1 MSRIARNQADAR
13 LSRDGSV
20 KLKGKRVGVWWKDG
34 DFDVFHVYHF
44 ALKQGQDP
52 ILSRTFRHEI
62 MTAIAEYFADGQSS
76 QDS

>member
-44 ALKQGQDP
+44 ALKTMP
-52 ILSRTFRHEI
+52 RSHFEPHVP
-62 MTAIAEYFADGQSS
+62 A
-76 QDS
+76 